1 MDARRRPATAM
12 RDVVDVRGPERY
24 RLGSEQPPAAD
35 PPAAWGPVLLDQ
47 AALGHGERP
56 RGPAVVMP
64 VGVLAA
70 FPGQQPHIAGVGPV
84 QGQVPAHIGV
94 PDDEIR
100 PQAGACRQ
108 AARDRPQLN
117 WRKAPGRR
125 DQAAQHLSDGP
136 LALGA
141 HTPAGLQ
148 PRAGRP
154 TLPDAGTAW
163 CASDSRHATLPGEQ
177 LPSYFPGRYG
187 GGAEEGRI
195 GPAVGPAAREQEI
208 APS

>member
-12 RDVVDVRGPERY
+12 RDVVDVRGPERH
-24 RLGSEQPPAAD
+24 RLGSEQPPAGD
-35 PPAAWGPVLLDQ
+35 PPAARGPVLLDQ

-56 RGPAVVMP
+56 RRPAVVMP

-94 PDDEIR
+94 PDDQIR
-100 PQAGACRQ
+100 PQAAARRQ
-108 AARDRPQLN
+108 AGRDRPQLN

-125 DQAAQHLSDGP
+125 DQAAQHLSDGL

-148 PRAGRP
+148 PRAC
-154 TLPDAGTAW
+154 LPSLRDAGTAR
-163 CASDSRHATLPGEQ
+163 CASDSRHVTLPG
-177 LPSYFPGRYG
+177 SSCHH
-187 GGAEEGRI
+187 I
-195 GPAVGPAAREQEI
+195 SPAAMGAARSKAGSGQQRGRQPGNKET

>member
-1 MDARRRPATAM
+1 MTM
-12 RDVVDVRGPERY
+12 I
-24 RLGSEQPPAAD
+24 
-35 PPAAWGPVLLDQ
+35 WGPVLLGQ

-56 RGPAVVMP
+56 RRPAVVMP
-64 VGVLAA
+64 VGVLAT

-117 WRKAPGRR
+117 WCKAPGRR
-125 DQAAQHLSDGP
+125 DRADQYLSNGV

-141 HTPAGLQ
+141 RTPAGLQ

-163 CASDSRHATLPGEQ
+163 CVSDSRHATLPGEQ

-195 GPAVGPAAREQEI
+195 GPAVERQPGNKKSHPLDAMTKRFELYGQPPVRSDGIGPTLSTYRRAILGR
-208 APS
+208 